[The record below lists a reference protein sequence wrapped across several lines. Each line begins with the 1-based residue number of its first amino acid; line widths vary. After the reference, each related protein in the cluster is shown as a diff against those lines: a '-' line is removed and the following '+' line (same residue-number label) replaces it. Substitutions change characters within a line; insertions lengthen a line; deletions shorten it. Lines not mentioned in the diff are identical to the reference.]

1 MNQADVIVGRSELPR
16 RLLILNADYAIVSA
30 QSAQTTS
37 GFLPV
42 GELGGRLPRDLEQF
56 VRATAGTWTRML
68 CPESRTLLNGDLAV
82 RVFPLVGDG
91 VLRIGVFIERYR
103 VRAADRD

>member
-1 MNQADVIVGRSELPR
+1 
-16 RLLILNADYAIVSA
+16 
-30 QSAQTTS
+30 
-37 GFLPV
+37 
-42 GELGGRLPRDLEQF
+42 
-56 VRATAGTWTRML
+56 ML

-91 VLRIGVFIERYR
+91 ALRIGVFIERYR